1 MYRKAKNGD
10 SVTLG
15 NAQRQVESA
24 AALMKD
30 IMENTKIIRVLM
42 PKDARAVGLS
52 SRKMCM
58 Q

>member
-30 IMENTKIIRVLM
+30 IMENTKILRVLM
-42 PKDARAVGLS
+42 PKDARAVGLW